1 MKKYLFILFS
11 FISLNSFSLTEGEFE
26 VIQDI
31 NSNVADLETNV
42 QLIHNDLNSYL
53 FSDEYKNLIHQLSY
67 FFELAEQYEQT
78 IIGFAD
84 RFQSVQDNTLMTGEA
99 VYESMSYL
107 DEILSSQNSIYDF
120 TQSIFYH
127 LTDNWQDIV
136 NGFGRNHTDLIDVR
150 DAIHDLE
157 IKQEGYL
164 SGVSLGVEDIGNG
177 ITDIIDILRNQYG
190 SSESDFPKEEIGYY
204 QLENYGKNVS
214 INHLP
219 FQSLETTGEYNK
231 DVHRMLLTLTRLG
244 SSQNNAALSILT
256 NVQVIAT
263 ALSQDAEG
271 QDKLEKDL
279 EDKEY
284 QATKAEAE
292 LSGVTSQNWDSSFT
306 PPRYLSEVHG
316 RLSIGLSDPGLPSQI
331 TVMDKFYY
339 ETSYFTLE
347 IDPLTFQ
354 IPQPLVDLANYGR
367 IVFGF
372 VYWTLTFFLALYLFR
387 LWVRLYMYVSN
398 TLINR

>member
-1 MKKYLFILFS
+1 MKKYLFILLS
-11 FISLNSFSLTEGEFE
+11 VISVNSFSLTDGEFE

-42 QLIHNDLNSYL
+42 QLIHNYLNSYL
-53 FSDEYKNLIHQLSY
+53 SADPENGYDLSLRDLFYWSLYDTDLPSIPLMLCDLVDQNVQNLEY
-67 FFELAEQYEQT
+67 F
-78 IIGFAD
+78 
-84 RFQSVQDNTLMTGEA
+84 DN
-99 VYESMSYL
+99 
-107 DEILSSQNSIYDF
+107 INSIISSEF
-120 TQSIFYH
+120 PTFLSFLPSIFYH
-127 LTDNWQDIV
+127 ISDNWQDIS
-136 NGFGRNHTDLIDVR
+136 NGFAQNHADVVSIR
-150 DAIHDLE
+150 TAIHDLE
-157 IKQEGYL
+157 MKQEGYL
-164 SGVSLGVEDIGNG
+164 SGICGNAENIGNG
-177 ITDIIDILRNQYG
+177 LTEIIDILRNQNG

-244 SSQNNAALSILT
+244 SSHNNAALSILT

-292 LSGVTSQNWDSSFT
+292 LSGITSQNWDSSFT
-306 PPRYLSEVHG
+306 PPRYLSEVNG
-316 RLSIGLSDPGLPSQI
+316 RLSIGLSDPGLPSEI

-339 ETSYFTLE
+339 ETTYFSLE
-347 IDPLTFQ
+347 IDPLSFN

-372 VYWTLTFFLALYLFR
+372 IYWSLTFFLALYLFR
-387 LWVRLYMYVSN
+387 LWIKLYMYVSN

>member
-1 MKKYLFILFS
+1 MKKYLIIFS
-11 FISLNSFSLTEGEFE
+11 FLLSSFIYSQEVSFDSDYSEYLQSIKDALYNEESDVNEDGTEEIYERSIAYYLWNLSSNSDISTFE
-26 VIQDI
+26 TLPELYNYLCANFHYFLEIFEDI
-31 NSNVADLETNV
+31 R
-42 QLIHNDLNSYL
+42 SY
-53 FSDEYKNLIHQLSY
+53 
-67 FFELAEQYEQT
+67 
-78 IIGFAD
+78 
-84 RFQSVQDNTLMTGEA
+84 VP
-99 VYESMSYL
+99 YL
-107 DEILSSQNSIYDF
+107 DKLDF
-120 TQSIFYH
+120 IPSIFYH
-127 LTDNWQDIV
+127 LSDNWQDIS
-136 NGFGRNHTDLIDVR
+136 NGFAQNHADVVSIR
-150 DAIHDLE
+150 TAIHDLE
-157 IKQEGYL
+157 MKQEGYL
-164 SGVSLGVEDIGNG
+164 SGICGNVENIGNG
-177 ITDIIDILRNQYG
+177 LTEIIDILRNQNG

-244 SSQNNAALSILT
+244 SSHNNAALSILT

-263 ALSQDAEG
+263 ALSQDAKG

-292 LSGVTSQNWDSSFT
+292 LSGITSQNWDSSFT
-306 PPRYLSEVHG
+306 PPRYLSEVNG
-316 RLSIGLSDPGLPSQI
+316 RLSIGLSDPGLPSEI

-339 ETSYFTLE
+339 ETTYFSLE
-347 IDPLTFQ
+347 IDPLSFN

-372 VYWTLTFFLALYLFR
+372 IYWSLTFFLALYLFR
-387 LWVRLYMYVSN
+387 LWIKLYMYVSN

>member
-1 MKKYLFILFS
+1 MKKYLFIFS
-11 FISLNSFSLTEGEFE
+11 FFFSSFIYSQVVSSDVDHSEYLQSIKDALYNEESEVGEDGTEDIYERSIAYYLWNLSSNS
-26 VIQDI
+26 DI
-31 NSNVADLETNV
+31 NTFERLPEIYNHLFDYFPYFEDSFEDIRNHIPYLGNLEF
-42 QLIHNDLNSYL
+42 IP
-53 FSDEYKNLIHQLSY
+53 
-67 FFELAEQYEQT
+67 
-78 IIGFAD
+78 
-84 RFQSVQDNTLMTGEA
+84 
-99 VYESMSYL
+99 
-107 DEILSSQNSIYDF
+107 
-120 TQSIFYH
+120 SIFCH
-127 LTDNWQDIV
+127 LTDNWQDIS
-136 NGFGRNHTDLIDVR
+136 NGFAQNHADVVSIR
-150 DAIHDLE
+150 TAIHDLE
-157 IKQEGYL
+157 MKQEGYL
-164 SGVSLGVEDIGNG
+164 SGICDNAEYFGNG
-177 ITDIIDILRNQYG
+177 LTEIIDILRNQNG

-214 INHLP
+214 INHLS

-231 DVHRMLLTLTRLG
+231 DVHRMLLALTRLG

-292 LSGVTSQNWDSSFT
+292 LSGITSQNWDSSFT
-306 PPRYLSEVHG
+306 PPRYLSEVRG
-316 RLSIGLSDPGLPSQI
+316 TLSIGLSDPGLPSEI

-339 ETSYFTLE
+339 ETTYFSLE
-347 IDPLTFQ
+347 IDPLSFN

-372 VYWTLTFFLALYLFR
+372 IYWSLTFFLALYLFR
-387 LWVRLYMYVSN
+387 LWIKLYMYVSN